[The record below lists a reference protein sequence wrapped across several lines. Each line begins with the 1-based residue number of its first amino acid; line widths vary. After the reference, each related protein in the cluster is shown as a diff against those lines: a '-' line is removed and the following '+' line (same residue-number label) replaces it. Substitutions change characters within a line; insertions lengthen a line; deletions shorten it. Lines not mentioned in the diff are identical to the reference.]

1 MKIYLGSDHRGFMLK
16 EKVFA
21 YLVKNGYDVQD
32 VGGVELNPDDDFPQ
46 FAQAAAVK
54 GHR

>member
-1 MKIYLGSDHRGFMLK
+1 MLK

-21 YLVKNGYDVQD
+21 YLVKMAMTQD
-32 VGGVELNPDDDFPQ
+32 VGGVELNPDDDFPHRTGGG
-46 FAQAAAVK
+46 VE

>member
-1 MKIYLGSDHRGFMLK
+1 MKIYLGSDHRGFILK

-32 VGGVELNPDDDFPQ
+32 VGGVELNPDDDSKEFVP
-46 FAQAAAVK
+46 A
-54 GHR
+54 